1 MRGTKGDINLA
12 PTKSKE
18 KGEGRGGKGRRGK
31 GVESERDMLRVGRD

>member
-18 KGEGRGGKGRRGK
+18 KGEGRKR
-31 GVESERDMLRVGRD
+31 EEREGSRK

>member
-1 MRGTKGDINLA
+1 MRGMKDDINLA

-18 KGEGRGGKGRRGK
+18 KGGGEEKARRGK

>member
-18 KGEGRGGKGRRGK
+18 KGEGRKREEKVKGTC
-31 GVESERDMLRVGRD
+31 